1 MSTSQPDHSPVKVAA
16 SHVLIVAN
24 QTLGGQHL
32 IEAIRERQVEGNCV
46 FTIVVPAV
54 PPPREFGGNF
64 GSTFVAGGSTGL
76 PTYDSGRTAAAR
88 RLEVGL
94 RSLRALG
101 ATVDGE
107 VGVENVMDAV
117 AECLRVRSYDEIIV
131 STLPPGVS
139 RWLHLD
145 IPHRLEHKF
154 SIPVTTITAKKG
166 E

>member
-1 MSTSQPDHSPVKVAA
+1 M

-24 QTLGGQHL
+24 QTLGGHQL
-32 IEAIRERQVEGNCV
+32 IEAIRERHAQGACD

-54 PPPREFGGNF
+54 PPPRDFGANF
-64 GSTFVAGGSTGL
+64 GSTFVAGGMTGP
-76 PTYDSGRTAAAR
+76 PTYDPGRTDAAR

-117 AECLRVRSYDEIIV
+117 GECLKVRSYDEIII

-139 RWLHLD
+139 RWLHVDL
-145 IPHRLEHKF
+145 PHRLEHRF

>member
-1 MSTSQPDHSPVKVAA
+1 VV

-24 QTLGGQHL
+24 QTLGGQYL
-32 IEAIRERQVEGNCV
+32 IDAIRERHDRGACV

-54 PPPREFGGNF
+54 PPPRDFGANF
-64 GSTFVAGGSTGL
+64 GSTFVAGGSLGP
-76 PTYDSGRTAAAR
+76 PTYDSGRTDAAR

-94 RSLRALG
+94 RSVRALG
-101 ATVDGE
+101 AKVDGE

-117 AECLRVRSYDEIIV
+117 GECLKVRSFDEIIV

-145 IPHRLEHKF
+145 VPHRLQHRF
-154 SIPVTTITAKKG
+154 SVPVTTIIAKKG